1 MNKGSQWWISGTFIT
16 SFIIFCW
23 LIQTSHCLAGW
34 NSVSHP
40 APYLL
45 VNRELKH
52 LLQPCEFDLWS
63 WWSNFVIVSDIKMHE
78 FLFGNHFLVWGVC
91 FTIFGEGCFNI
102 LLVVC
107 MLAFE
112 ESFYVTFFFLLL
124 LLHFSSAWHNWWRTA
139 FIILKNFYY
148 SIISQNIP
156 SGDNPFS
163 SLCSLVY
170 RLKVE
175 NDKLIWREARSLAF
189 EFYYLIVCPC
199 TNCSVPWEN
208 SLSKLVIMMFGK
220 QGELW
225 D

>member
-112 ESFYVTFFFLLL
+112 ESFYVTFFFSYCFCISHLHGIIGEEQHLLFWKISITL
-124 LLHFSSAWHNWWRTA
+124 LFPRIFPQGTIH
-139 FIILKNFYY
+139 
-148 SIISQNIP
+148 
-156 SGDNPFS
+156 
-163 SLCSLVY
+163 LVH
-170 RLKVE
+170 
-175 NDKLIWREARSLAF
+175 
-189 EFYYLIVCPC
+189 
-199 TNCSVPWEN
+199 SVALFTDWKWKMIN
-208 SLSKLVIMMFGK
+208 
-220 QGELW
+220 
-225 D
+225 